1 MAVRASI
8 ARRELRAS
16 RCASLSAGV
25 LQIDEGVA
33 DDAGGLLAIGLVD
46 GGDGGRVE
54 SWGWS
59 AFTAVP
65 PEARL
70 GTPLPNSWPVA
81 FDQIEQRQ
89 LLLREVPLRDAHEQ
103 VQHPVEMVA
112 QLVGVF
118 CWKQSE
124 GGRRARVEHDGS
136 LGGVGS
142 GNGSRFQLIAALRW
156 PSQPI

>member
-89 LLLREVPLRDAHEQ
+89 LLLREVPLSDAHEQ
-103 VQHPVEMVA
+103 CSTQWRWLPSWLASFAGSNRKVVA
-112 QLVGVF
+112 
-118 CWKQSE
+118 E
-124 GGRRARVEHDGS
+124 RASSTTEVWEE
-136 LGGVGS
+136 LEVAT
-142 GNGSRFQLIAALRW
+142 AAD
-156 PSQPI
+156 SN